1 MIGFEALFDE
11 LKSVYGPQHW
21 WPADDAFEI
30 MVGSL
35 LVQRTS
41 WKNAALAVDRLRER
55 NLLEPTTL
63 ASAEPEILEDLVRC
77 AGFFRTKASR
87 LRRLA
92 AFVAGSGGVS
102 ALATWRTA
110 RLRDSLLELHGVGP
124 ETADTILLY
133 AFNRPAV
140 VVDEYL
146 RRLVCRLD
154 PSANGDDE
162 ALRQAIGEAIPDAR
176 NLNEFHAL
184 VIEHGKR
191 HCSSRPRCA
200 PCPLRPQ
207 CRHVLNEAAA

>member
-1 MIGFEALFDE
+1 MIDFEALFDE
-11 LKSVYGPQHW
+11 LMSAYGPQHW

-30 MVGSL
+30 MVGSV

-41 WKNAALAVDRLRER
+41 WKNAALAVGRLRER
-55 NLLEPTTL
+55 DLLEPATL
-63 ASAEPEILEDLVRC
+63 ASAKPDILEDLVRC

-87 LRRLA
+87 LRGLG
-92 AFVAGSGGVS
+92 AFVAESGGVS

-110 RLRDSLLELHGVGP
+110 RLRDSLLELDGIGP

-140 VVDEYL
+140 VIDEYL
-146 RRLVCRLD
+146 RRLVGRLD
-154 PSANGDDE
+154 PSADGDDE
-162 ALRQAIGEAIPDAR
+162 SLRHAIGKAIPDASD
-176 NLNEFHAL
+176 LNEFHAL

-200 PCPLRPQ
+200 PCPLRQQ